1 MNRGKFPTEDEISKL
16 EARTNISKEKIIE
29 LYEVFKGYD
38 TDNDGFIDIMECGV
52 INKAFEEGNLDEK
65 ALQKWA
71 FENRFDSDYSVNFE
85 GFLNL
90 NSILT
95 PKKLEIKR
103 FPKTDM

>member
-16 EARTNISKEKIIE
+16 EARNNISKEKIIE

-38 TDNDGFIDIMECGV
+38 TDNDGFINIMEIGV

-65 ALQKWA
+65 ALQKWS
-71 FENRFDSDYSVNFE
+71 FENSIDSDYSVNFE

-103 FPKTDM
+103 LPKTDM

>member
-1 MNRGKFPTEDEISKL
+1 MITSLTK
-16 EARTNISKEKIIE
+16 

-38 TDNDGFIDIMECGV
+38 TDNDGFIDIMEIGV

-71 FENRFDSDYSVNFE
+71 LGNRFDSDYSFNFE

-95 PKKLEIKR
+95 PKKLETKR